1 MTNAATGMPEKR
13 TQTPSP
19 SPDLIP
25 AKTINRKL
33 TLKLAHQMGALH
45 PSPSSPAV
53 SRSRIT
59 TTFPSL
65 SLMGSEH
72 SLGSRMVDANSSHAT
87 DRSLT
92 GSDTSRPILLPQYL

>member
-1 MTNAATGMPEKR
+1 MTNAATWMPEKR

-45 PSPSSPAV
+45 RLAAGTVRVNLASSPSVSCDRHRPPSPRKCRTLP
-53 SRSRIT
+53 T
-59 TTFPSL
+59 MPLTMP
-65 SLMGSEH
+65 LMGE
-72 SLGSRMVDANSSHAT
+72 
-87 DRSLT
+87 
-92 GSDTSRPILLPQYL
+92 